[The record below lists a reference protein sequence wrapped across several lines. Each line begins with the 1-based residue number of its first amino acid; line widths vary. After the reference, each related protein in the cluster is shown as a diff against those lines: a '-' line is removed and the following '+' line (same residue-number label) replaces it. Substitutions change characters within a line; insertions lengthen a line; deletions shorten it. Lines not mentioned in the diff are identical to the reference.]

1 MITCLR
7 NSKLIFLTLFVFMLM
22 PAARSQAFLWDLPK
36 RATERTQLLNLAEL
50 LAIAIDTED
59 TLDENIKQYKDME
72 LNTDW
77 FGYYHKQRLLG
88 DIRRLSQIVK
98 IGQAVAYSSAGI
110 DRAYRQ
116 AHQANYAE
124 MRGNKSAR
132 NYQTFAD
139 KYQKWAQ
146 INHDSVKG
154 ALRAAG
160 LQARQF
166 YNENELIKN
175 IEHQIDKAEGRNR
188 ILKAAAS
195 LSGQEITQ
203 LGKLRQLLM
212 SQIQIQAAQVGGQVD
227 RQSEEDEDLQRALR
241 PRHGLNPDRSGGINM
256 NTPMRE

>member
-1 MITCLR
+1 MSICWK
-7 NSKLIFLTLFVFMLM
+7 NSKIIFLMLFVFMIM

-50 LAIAIDTED
+50 LDIAIKTKR
-59 TLDENIKQYKDME
+59 TLNENIKQYEDMK

-77 FGYYHKQRLLG
+77 FSYYHKQRLLG
-88 DIRRLSQIVK
+88 DIQRLSKIVK
-98 IGQAVAYSSAGI
+98 IGRAVAYSSARI
-110 DRAYRQ
+110 DQTYRQ
-116 AHQANYAE
+116 AHQADYAE

-132 NYQTFAD
+132 NYQVFAD
-139 KYQKWAQ
+139 KYREWAQ

-154 ALRAAG
+154 ALKAAG

-166 YNENELIKN
+166 YNDNELIKN
-175 IEHQIDKAEGRNR
+175 IEHQIDNAEGRNR

-227 RQSEEDEDLQRALR
+227 RQSEEDADFQRALR
-241 PRHGLNPDRSGGINM
+241 PRHGLNPDRGGGINM